1 MWVNILK
8 PKKSVINAKS
18 NIFQYVFSNK
28 EIFLTKIINFNVYF
42 TDLELFKFFANANQ
56 HICGAGVTNFVTI

>member
-1 MWVNILK
+1 M
-8 PKKSVINAKS
+8 NAKG
-18 NIFQYVFSNK
+18 NIFQHVFSNE
-28 EIFLTKIINFNVYF
+28 EIFLTKIINFNVYS